1 MRCNLYTAKL
11 FVYICNHNINFAD
24 SFNLTDNKL
33 VHTFRQ
39 SMLRNLKNTTGI
51 IWTLLLTGIAI
62 STLTSCCRQHFLK
75 NFDRVT
81 MRSEQL
87 ILEARG
93 DTVPFVIR
101 VKVPKG
107 LLCGGLQLQLTPCL
121 KQDSLKSPF
130 STYEKAPLKN
140 DNSYYTIAGSGGGE
154 YTLMGYFMNFPQLQ
168 NSHFVI
174 EWQAEK
180 NEKTAHLSERL
191 VGYGISQIYQH
202 AAKVIALNPGFDAA
216 SVRNEL
222 LSRPSQNAASF
233 YMLAVLSARLYD
245 SEGVQTYLDTAVSID
260 PSIKLR
266 IEKDIEFVG
275 YRKEVWFK
283 QLIK

>member
-1 MRCNLYTAKL
+1 MY
-11 FVYICNHNINFAD
+11 
-24 SFNLTDNKL
+24 
-33 VHTFRQ
+33 TFRQ
-39 SMLRNLKNTTGI
+39 SMLRSLNNPTGKIRMLLFTGI
-51 IWTLLLTGIAI
+51 TI
-62 STLTSCCRQHFLK
+62 SMLTSCCRQHFLK
-75 NFDRVT
+75 NFDRVS

-101 VKVPKG
+101 VMVPKG
-107 LLCGGLQLQLTPCL
+107 LLCGGLQLHLTPCL

-130 STYEKAPLKN
+130 STYKNAPLKN
-140 DNSYYTIAGSGGGE
+140 NNSYYTISGSGGGE
-154 YTLMGYFMNFPQLQ
+154 YTLTGYFMNFPQLQ

-180 NEKTAHLSERL
+180 NKKNALLSERL
-191 VGYGISQIYQH
+191 VGYGISQIYQY
-202 AAKVIALNPGFDAA
+202 AGKVITLNPGFDAA

-222 LSRPSQNAASF
+222 LLRPSQNAASF

-260 PSIKLR
+260 PSLKWR
-266 IEKDIEFVG
+266 IEKDIEFIG
-275 YRKEVWFK
+275 YRKEDWFK